1 MICSRADHCIDLNDH
16 GESRGRV
23 TPGKEEAAGWRWS
36 SPSPR
41 ATTSATPGRLRR
53 ALEGSGEVEVAA
65 EAADGRAALD
75 CARLLRPHVAI
86 IDLQMPGLH
95 GLELTRT
102 IARELPDTGVLILT
116 MF

>member
-1 MICSRADHCIDLNDH
+1 MIRVIIADDH
-16 GESRGRV
+16 PVFRRG
-23 TPGKEEAAGWRWS
+23 
-36 SPSPR
+36 
-41 ATTSATPGRLRR
+41 LRR

-75 CARLLRPHVAI
+75 CARQLRPHVAI

-102 IARELPDTGVLILT
+102 IARELPDTG
-116 MF
+116 FSS